1 MPVIKGIV
9 VAAEKEQEVLEAYE
23 ESTIAAE
30 ERERMKREDR
40 ALKRW
45 AKLVNGLR
53 LRLRLQQEYGSK
65 DKVNGSS
72 NTGDEGEIQA
82 NPSGKTAAEI
92 LAAAQRKST
101 RDWEDR
107 VRREDI
113 SMDEEDE
120 DEEDDMTPAM
130 AIEREPYQIP
140 LNDSSVP
147 NNVVSEISNIAS
159 SSGTPRIMLRFKNTS
174 SPQSAVQAASESRN
188 RRTPSRKR
196 KTMISETIEAVDK
209 EQFDDPQTTK
219 GSINGGKEIVLPE
232 PVASAANGRTLR
244 STRARTREQMKAN
257 QAK

>member
-72 NTGDEGEIQA
+72 NTGDEGEIQV
-82 NPSGKTAAEI
+82 NPPGKTAAEI
-92 LAAAQRKST
+92 LAAAQRKSA

-113 SMDEEDE
+113 SM

-159 SSGTPRIMLRFKNTS
+159 SSETPRIMLRFKNTS

-188 RRTPSRKR
+188 RRTPRKR

>member
-9 VAAEKEQEVLEAYE
+9 VAAEKEQGVLEAYE

-72 NTGDEGEIQA
+72 NTGDEGEIQV
-82 NPSGKTAAEI
+82 NPTGKTAAEI

-101 RDWEDR
+101 RDWEDS

-113 SMDEEDE
+113 SV

-159 SSGTPRIMLRFKNTS
+159 SSETPRIMLRFKNTS

-188 RRTPSRKR
+188 RRTPSRKT
-196 KTMISETIEAVDK
+196 KTMVSETTEAVDK

-232 PVASAANGRTLR
+232 SVASAANGRTLR